1 MRRHV
6 VLAWIA
12 AFIVI
17 GFMIVFFGRER
28 GVHHNVKTLP
38 APAHDSATQQ

>member
-12 AFIVI
+12 AFII
-17 GFMIVFFGRER
+17 LGFMIVFFGRQR
-28 GVHHNVKTLP
+28 GVHGDVKTLP
-38 APAHDSATQQ
+38 APTQANTGSH